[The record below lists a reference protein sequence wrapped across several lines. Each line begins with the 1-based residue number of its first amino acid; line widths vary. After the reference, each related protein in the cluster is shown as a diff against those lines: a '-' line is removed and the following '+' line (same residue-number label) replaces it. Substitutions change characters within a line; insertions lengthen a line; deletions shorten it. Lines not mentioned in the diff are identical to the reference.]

1 MPKRRNSGKNNNN
14 WTVYD
19 SKLNDEYWNNNSLE
33 RIRKWNMFS
42 KHWER
47 ETDGEREERLL
58 NQGMNIKNAVALETS
73 LQAKR
78 AEEAN
83 LGQPI
88 TVIEESKIEDS
99 ARDELSFYSTD
110 KPTPTERATKF
121 SIKKSYGT
129 IKDAITRSSSQE
141 PKDETPV
148 PAEFGEP
155 IVESHE
161 DLTLVEENII
171 TEEEVV
177 ETLASLPITNTG
189 AHPLWIDPTLWTFDR
204 IPESDRFGYHPLLV
218 ENIRENVDDKS
229 HFTEQE
235 RVFIVTQIN
244 LSLALPDN
252 IVDTREKAIRHF
264 MKRFKISPSRLTEDT
279 LVSRYSSN
287 YIRWSERYGIKEI
300 VPSWEKRKHITD
312 NDRIILYQDFTPLT
326 KNYHFKIAEAG
337 HLINIIHGTDLS
349 GFTMSDWDETGKRK
363 VYSTQAQNQEKKE
376 EKATMTQANTL
387 TERDAEYW
395 IDTSKSEEEVTQEY
409 VDVGW
414 KLADSFIH
422 GTIDFLKHAMPKI
435 QEDLKREFEA
445 EVQPQIER
453 MRSEIRRLNVD
464 ITSLESTV
472 DSLTTSKKAIQK
484 KDKAQTK
491 TITTLE
497 SEKSVL
503 EEENLNLGVRVEEL
517 EGNVAQLILKRNESG
532 LSGAYNAIRN
542 KTGRG
547 K

>member
-1 MPKRRNSGKNNNN
+1 MPKRRNSGKNNND

-19 SKLNDEYWNNNSLE
+19 SKLNASYWKNKSLE

-58 NQGMNIKNAVALETS
+58 GQRINIKNAVALETS
-73 LQAKR
+73 LQAKM

-83 LGQPI
+83 LEQPI
-88 TVIEESKIEDS
+88 TVIEES
-99 ARDELSFYSTD
+99 ARGELSFYNTD

-121 SIKKSYGT
+121 TLKKSYGA
-129 IKDAITRSSSQE
+129 IRDAVTRSSPQT
-141 PKDETPV
+141 PKDEIPTPEE
-148 PAEFGEP
+148 AEFGEP

-161 DLTLVEENII
+161 DLTIIEENII
-171 TEEEVV
+171 KEGEVV
-177 ETLASLPITNTG
+177 EILDSLPITNTG
-189 AHPLWIDPTLWTFDR
+189 AHPLWIQPDLWDFDQ
-204 IPESDRFGYHPLLV
+204 IHESDRFGYHPLLV

-264 MKRFKISPSRLTEDT
+264 MKRFKITPSRLTDET

-287 YIRWSERYGIKEI
+287 FIRWSERYGIKEI
-300 VPSWEKRKHITD
+300 VASWEKRKHVTD
-312 NDRIILYQDFTPLT
+312 HDRVILYQDFIPLT
-326 KNYHFKIAEAG
+326 KNYNFKIAEAG

-349 GFTMSDWDETGKRK
+349 GFTMSDWDATGKRK
-363 VYSTQAQNQEKKE
+363 VYRTQSQNQEKQE
-376 EKATMTQANTL
+376 EEATMTQTNTL
-387 TERDAEYW
+387 TDRDAEYW
-395 IDTSKSEEEVTQEY
+395 LDTSKSEEEVTQEY
-409 VDVGW
+409 GGVGW

-422 GTIDFLKHAMPKI
+422 GTMDFLKHALPKI
-435 QEDLKREFEA
+435 REDLKLEFEA

-453 MRSEIRRLNVD
+453 MRSEIRRLNGD
-464 ITSLESTV
+464 ITSLESNV
-472 DSLTTSKKAIQK
+472 DSLTTSKKSLQK
-484 KDKAQTK
+484 KDKAQAK

-497 SEKSVL
+497 SEKSAI

-517 EGNVAQLILKRNESG
+517 ELNVAQLILKRNESG

>member
-1 MPKRRNSGKNNNN
+1 MPKRRNSGKNTKDS
-14 WTVYD
+14 TVYD
-19 SKLNDEYWNNNSLE
+19 SKLNNAYWKNKTLE
-33 RIRKWNMFS
+33 RIRKWNLNNRR
-42 KHWER
+42 WER
-47 ETDGEREERLL
+47 ETDEERAKRLL
-58 NQGMNIKNAVALETS
+58 GQNINIKNAVALETS
-73 LQAKR
+73 LQAKM

-83 LGQPI
+83 LAQPI

-99 ARDELSFYSTD
+99 ARSESSFHNTD
-110 KPTPTERATKF
+110 NLTNAERATGHH
-121 SIKKSYGT
+121 SIKKSGVFQ
-129 IKDAITRSSSQE
+129 KS
-141 PKDETPV
+141 ETPV
-148 PAEFGEP
+148 LAVLGEP
-155 IVESHE
+155 IVEAHE
-161 DLTLVEENII
+161 VLPIIEENII
-171 TEEEVV
+171 KGEEVI
-177 ETLASLPITNTG
+177 EILDSLPITNTG
-189 AHPLWIDPTLWTFDR
+189 AHPLWIDPTLWTFDP
-204 IPESDRFGYHPLLV
+204 IHESDRFGYHPLLV
-218 ENIRENVDDKS
+218 DNIRENVDDKS

-244 LSLALPDN
+244 LSLALPDTL
-252 IVDTREKAIRHF
+252 VDTREKAIRHF
-264 MKRFKISPSRLTEDT
+264 MKRFKIAPSRLTDET

-300 VPSWEKRKHITD
+300 VPSWEKRKHVTD

-326 KNYHFKIAEAG
+326 KNYNFKIAEAG

-349 GFTMSDWDETGKRK
+349 GFTMSDWDATGKRK
-363 VYSTQAQNQEKKE
+363 VYSTQSQNQEKKE
-376 EKATMTQANTL
+376 EKATMTQTNTL

-409 VDVGW
+409 GGVGW

-422 GTIDFLKHAMPKI
+422 GTMDFLKHALPKI

-453 MRSEIRRLNVD
+453 MRSEIRRLNGD
-464 ITSLESTV
+464 TTSLESTV
-472 DSLTTSKKAIQK
+472 DSLTTSKKSLQK
-484 KDKAQTK
+484 KDKAQAK

-497 SEKSVL
+497 SEKSAL

-517 EGNVAQLILKRNESG
+517 ESNVAQLIMKRNESG

-542 KTGRG
+542 KAGRG